1 MLTYWNDLPLLD
13 LDRVFDDV
21 MRSSFAAGTGT
32 SASHPSHPSQT
43 FQPAIDVRSDDDK
56 IVFECDVPGLKHEDL
71 EVTLD
76 NHVLTIKGA
85 RKLETASDTQR
96 VLLGRAYGSFSSVYT
111 LPEGVDAEHMTA
123 ELSSG
128 VLTVTVPKLAQAKP
142 RRIAIGGGREA
153 KELNK

>member
-32 SASHPSHPSQT
+32 AASHPSQT
-43 FQPAIDVRSDDDK
+43 FQPAIDVSSDDDK

-85 RKLETASDTQR
+85 RKLETASAHQR

-128 VLTVTVPKLAQAKP
+128 VLTVTVPKLPQAKP